1 MTDYVD
7 PEAMRDT
14 LRFWASGVSVV
25 TSAAGEESNGLT
37 VSAFNSL
44 SLEPPLILVC
54 VHKDSNTIPMIEES
68 GIFAVSILN
77 SEQAHLSDRFAGR
90 IPLAEG
96 EDRFTGVDTFT
107 AMTGAPI
114 LKDAVAWL
122 DCRVHT
128 RHDGSTHW
136 IYIGQVVATGRSTD
150 TESPL
155 LYFDRN
161 YREVAREA
169 IGE

>member
-1 MTDYVD
+1 
-7 PEAMRDT
+7 MRNT
-14 LRFWASGVSVV
+14 LRLWASGVSVV
-25 TSAAGEESNGLT
+25 TSAAGEERNGLT

-54 VHKDSNTIPMIEES
+54 LHKDSTTIPMIEES
-68 GIFAVSILN
+68 GVFAVSILN

-90 IPLAEG
+90 VPLAEG
-96 EDRFTGVDTFT
+96 EERFTGVETFT
-107 AMTGAPI
+107 ATTGAPLI
-114 LKDAVAWL
+114 KDAVGWL
-122 DCRVHT
+122 DCRVNR

-136 IYIGQVVATGRSTD
+136 IYIGEVVATGQSAETSD
-150 TESPL
+150 PL

-161 YREVAREA
+161 YRMVTREA